1 MVPVP
6 PVVVVRILYVKL
18 VVPEYAPNV
27 VSPLL
32 KVVVAL
38 TVVKDASGAT
48 VTPRV
53 ESAPKATGALARAA
67 TATVRSMFRF
77 MVNSFLFIL
86 SFGCYIALIVKVI

>member
-67 TATVRSMFRF
+67 TVSVRRILRF
-77 MVNSFLFIL
+77 IVNGFLFNL
-86 SFGCYIALIVKVI
+86 SFECYIVLIVKVI